1 VRSENGY
8 KLVTKKN
15 STEVILKAVKYRELD
30 QNFIFESKKYN
41 FSMVQEGYNE
51 FNNLTKKIILSSLGL
66 SFVMTFIST
75 VVFTSDI
82 SVSYFLGSIF
92 GILYFFLLSI
102 KTESI
107 GSSEIIFINILFNRI
122 IFIN

>member
-1 VRSENGY
+1 MRSENGY